1 MKHAM
6 FPALGAAVATAA
18 LGLALSS
25 AARAEEPSVN
35 PSALLLAHRSLAA
48 RGPVALSVAAEPKAL
63 HWAFETGFPLGLA
76 RRDASGSL
84 HSVNTPWRLD
94 AFVNA
99 SHDRQSV
106 TSSTVFGYTLRLEH
120 ARERNAHWLGVSTG
134 GTPMAADPGTTLH
147 LGAGRVQML
156 GGVQAEFSWIASSV
170 MFRNDWRW
178 TQTRYFKY
186 SVPGDTGSSDG
197 LRDTSVTEPGD
208 HAAVLNTPQASLR
221 WQFGRLALGGVGGVT
236 LAHQLSARRWAQVT
250 AEWQLSKRVLL
261 LASLGERP
269 APSLAFNT
277 EAHPRTMLGIQVAP
291 WATHGWAMSDALHP
305 AATEWRTQVL
315 PGNRLVVRVHCR
327 DVTSV
332 ELAGDFTD
340 WKPVALL
347 RMHGG
352 WWYESLYVPP
362 GVHRVQLRLNGGAWQ
377 APPGLPRADD
387 GPGGPSGTLVV
398 MPSAD

>member
-6 FPALGAAVATAA
+6 FSALGAAVATAA

-25 AARAEEPSVN
+25 AARAEEPSTS
-35 PSALLLAHRSLAA
+35 PQALLLAHRSLAA
-48 RGPVALSVAAEPKAL
+48 RGPVALSIAAEPKAL

-76 RRDASGSL
+76 RRDATGAIRPL
-84 HSVNTPWRLD
+84 TTPWRLD

-120 ARERNAHWLGVSTG
+120 ARERSANWLGVSSG
-134 GTPMAADPGTTLH
+134 GASSAGDPETSLR
-147 LGAGRVQML
+147 LGAGRVQAL

-170 MFRNDWRW
+170 MFRNDSRW
-178 TQTRYFKY
+178 SQTRRFEY
-186 SVPGDTGSSDG
+186 SVPVDSGQPEII
-197 LRDTSVTEPGD
+197 RDTSITEPGD
-208 HAAVLNTPQASLR
+208 HAALLNTPQASLR
-221 WQFGRLALGGVGGVT
+221 WQFGRLALGAVGGVT
-236 LAHQLSARRWAQVT
+236 LAHQLSARRWAQAT
-250 AEWQLSKRVLL
+250 AEWQLSRRVLL

-291 WATHGWAMSDALHP
+291 WATHGWAMSDALRP
-305 AATEWRTQVL
+305 TATQWRTQVL
-315 PGNRLVVRVHCR
+315 PGNRMVVRVHCR
-327 DVTSV
+327 DVTAV

-352 WWYESLYVPP
+352 WWYESLYVPL

-398 MPSAD
+398 LPAGE